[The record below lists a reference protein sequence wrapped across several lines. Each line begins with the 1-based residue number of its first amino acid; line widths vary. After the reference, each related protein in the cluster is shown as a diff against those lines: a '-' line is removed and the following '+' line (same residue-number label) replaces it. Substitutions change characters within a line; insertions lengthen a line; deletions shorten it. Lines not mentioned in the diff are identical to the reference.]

1 MWVFLGRGQ
10 IWGHFFCL
18 QPDVWNLMILL
29 RLDGHSIRLKWLL
42 LSSAMLLPFKHVFQL
57 VVIVLSACFFTNV
70 PTFTGLQ
77 DLPPTT
83 CTHPPLTFEAFMGV
97 SSPANGRVMGYVSW
111 TWNCPLL

>member
-1 MWVFLGRGQ
+1 
-10 IWGHFFCL
+10 
-18 QPDVWNLMILL
+18 
-29 RLDGHSIRLKWLL
+29 
-42 LSSAMLLPFKHVFQL
+42 MLLPFKHVFQL

-83 CTHPPLTFEAFMGV
+83 CTHPPLTFEAFVGV

-111 TWNCPLL
+111 LELST